1 MTCIEYFKHIFK
13 IYRERRERNCSGEG
27 ERSRERSKNGSVSF
41 PKTITGQNGV
51 LKHMAGL
58 EGSRV
63 ILFTGEQTGGIQLVQ
78 TYIE

>member
-1 MTCIEYFKHIFK
+1 MTFIQYYKYIFK
-13 IYRERRERNCSGEG
+13 IYRGRRERNCSGEG
-27 ERSRERSKNGSVSF
+27 ERSRERSKNDSVSF
-41 PKTITGQNGV
+41 PKTIMGQNGV

-63 ILFTGEQTGGIQLVQ
+63 ILFMGEQTGGIQLVQ